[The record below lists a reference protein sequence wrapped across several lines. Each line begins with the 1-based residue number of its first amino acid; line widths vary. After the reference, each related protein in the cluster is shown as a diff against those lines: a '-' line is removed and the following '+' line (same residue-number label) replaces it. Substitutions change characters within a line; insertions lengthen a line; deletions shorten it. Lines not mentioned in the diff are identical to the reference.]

1 MGFNL
6 ADILPQI
13 EQTAKNAK
21 TIKTGMEE
29 LIDICE
35 EHHKHKGWSKLR
47 GLDFE
52 SDSEHLIRFF
62 TDLLKDKPP
71 SANIDGLY
79 FGLFH
84 PDEEEGKVSCDLSVF
99 GVPGLMDSNG
109 DWDDDE
115 VYSVEEAEARSQIL
129 AEIYVKAQQRGG
141 VGHEAVAG
149 LAIGYATMVVLE
161 ICSEEPETLLSG
173 GAKQRAIVVGFEE
186 GDCLLL
192 GSVDDS
198 GFVPIRKS
206 QRRKRSSGEASGFTL
221 VTSLTTVSGRRILDE
236 MAIEDYEGNHVSPSA
251 FMENKMLNVPLPLQM
266 GIVRNG
272 PPADF
277 EFIGGYVVPVVS
289 AKVAKV
295 LKEMADDT
303 IQLLPVQIAGSIGE
317 HYIVN
322 ALLSVETSIKQPKDG
337 PPHLDDSLFPQSH
350 AFAVLVRMSEFG
362 GYSTFRIA
370 LSAALREQ
378 LNSLDVTG
386 VLFEEVPD
394 GSSGFVLN

>member
-21 TIKTGMEE
+21 TIGTGMEE

-35 EHHKHKGWSKLR
+35 EHHMHKGWSKLR

-52 SDSEHLIRFF
+52 GDSEHLIRFF
-62 TDLLKDKPP
+62 TDLLKEKPP
-71 SANIDGLY
+71 AANIDGLY

-84 PDEEEGKVSCDLSVF
+84 PEEIKGKVTCDLSVF

-109 DWDDDE
+109 EWDDEE
-115 VYSVEEAEARSQIL
+115 VYSVEEAEARSQVL

-149 LAIGYATMVVLE
+149 LAIGFATMIVLE
-161 ICSEEPETLLSG
+161 ICREEPETLLLG

-192 GSVDDS
+192 GSVDSS
-198 GFVPIRKS
+198 GFVPIRQS
-206 QRRKRSSGEASGFTL
+206 QRRKRSSGEAAGFTL
-221 VTSLTTVSGRRILDE
+221 VTSLTTASGRRILDE
-236 MAIEDYEGNHVSPSA
+236 MAIEDYEGNHISPSA

-322 ALLSVETSIKQPKDG
+322 ALLSVETAIKQPKDG
-337 PPHLDDSLFPQSH
+337 PPHLDESLFPQSH
-350 AFAVLVRMSEFG
+350 AFAVLVKMSEFG

-370 LSAALREQ
+370 LSTALREQ

-386 VLFEEVPD
+386 VMFEEVPD
-394 GSSGFVLN
+394 GASGFVLN